1 MSHTATVQTQI
12 SNKEIAKK
20 TCEELGFEFLD
31 VKQVSLYQSEHR
43 NLSCEF
49 AFKPKGWSYPVAVK
63 ADGSALY
70 DNYNGHWGEQKHF
83 DEFRQ
88 KYAENVAL
96 DHAQR
101 HGYRVIHRGL
111 SQDGSIQLRLGR

>member
-20 TCEELGFEFLD
+20 TCEEMGIEFLD
-31 VKQVSLYQSEHR
+31 VKQVNLYQTEHR
-43 NLSCEF
+43 NLQCEF
-49 AFKPKGWSYPVAVK
+49 AFKPKGWNYPVAVK

-101 HGYRVIHRGL
+101 HGYRVIHRSL